1 MIASVAIRLPRPAE
15 YERLCRSVG
24 WEEAERFACMEAALA
39 NSLFGVVAEIDGH
52 LAGMGRVVG
61 DGAMYFY
68 VHDVVV
74 SPAHQGA
81 GVGKAMMEAII
92 DRLVEIAPAG
102 AKVFLF
108 AADGKADFYRR
119 LGFEPS
125 AKGMSRLIADPQR
138 S

>member
-1 MIASVAIRLPRPAE
+1 
-15 YERLCRSVG
+15 
-24 WEEAERFACMEAALA
+24 MEMALA
-39 NSLFGVVAEIDGH
+39 GSLFGVIAEADGE

-68 VHDVVV
+68 VHDMVV
-74 SPAHQGA
+74 SPRHQGK

-92 DRLVEIAPAG
+92 DRLVETAPPG
-102 AKVFLF
+102 AKAFLF
-108 AADGKADFYRR
+108 AADGKAEFYRR

-125 AKGMSRLIADPQR
+125 PKGMSRLIADFRR

>member
-1 MIASVAIRLPRPAE
+1 LNLSVTIRTPTPFE
-15 YERLCRSVG
+15 YEALCRSVD
-24 WEEAERFACMEAALA
+24 WNEEDRFACMEAGLA
-39 NSLFGVVAEIDGH
+39 GSLFGVIAEIDGK

-74 SPAHQGA
+74 SPTYQGK
-81 GVGKAMMEAII
+81 GVGKAMMDAII
-92 DRLVEIAPAG
+92 AHLLESAPPG

-108 AADGKADFYRR
+108 AADGKAEFYRR

-125 AKGMSRLIADPQR
+125 TKGMSRLIADFR